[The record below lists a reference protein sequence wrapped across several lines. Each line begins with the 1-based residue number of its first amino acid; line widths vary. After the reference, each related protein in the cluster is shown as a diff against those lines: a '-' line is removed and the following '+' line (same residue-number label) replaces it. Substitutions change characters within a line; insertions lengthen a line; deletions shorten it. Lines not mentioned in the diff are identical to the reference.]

1 MWVSATCY
9 QISTQLAFF
18 RHLEEPSCQQAL
30 VLMGN
35 WNAPNICW
43 RDSLAEHKQPRRLLE
58 LVDNTLL
65 AWVIEESCSAGP
77 HSQGRTGQ
85 GSSGF

>member
-1 MWVSATCY
+1 MWVSATCH

-18 RHLEEPSCQQAL
+18 RHLEETPCQQAL
-30 VLMGN
+30 VLTG
-35 WNAPNICW
+35 CW

-58 LVDNTLL
+58 HVDNTLL

-77 HSQGRTGQ
+77 HSRGRTSQ